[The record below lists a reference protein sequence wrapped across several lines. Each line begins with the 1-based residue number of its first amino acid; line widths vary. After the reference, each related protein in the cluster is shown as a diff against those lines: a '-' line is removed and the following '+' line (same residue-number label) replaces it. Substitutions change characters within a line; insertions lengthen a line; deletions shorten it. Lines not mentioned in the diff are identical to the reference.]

1 MKKQA
6 VMPAWHFVETIASQ
20 TLDAYFE
27 DAKMYGNVFAITGAA
42 GSGKTFAAQRFST
55 IEPSVI
61 HLECAEHWNRKIFL
75 RKILAAMHK
84 EPQGYNVGDLLDE
97 IVSHLLIMEEPLLI
111 LDEADKLSDQVLY
124 FFITL
129 YNLLRGKCGIVMM
142 ATNHLV
148 KRMERGRRLNRK
160 GYTEIYSRLGR
171 RIIQLPT
178 LNKQEIISICEANG
192 ISDQPAAVEIF
203 HECEGDMRRLER
215 EVHKRKRKM
224 LKQTQK

>member
-1 MKKQA
+1 
-6 VMPAWHFVETIASQ
+6 MPAWHFVETIASR
-20 TLDAYFE
+20 TLDAYFD

-42 GSGKTFAAQRFST
+42 GCGKTFAARKFAAT
-55 IEPSVI
+55 ETSVI
-61 HLECAEHWNRKIFL
+61 HVECAEHWNRKIFL

-84 EPQGYNVGDLLDE
+84 EQHGYHVGDLLDE
-97 IVSHLLIMEEPLLI
+97 IVSHLLVMEEPLLI

-148 KRMERGRRLNRK
+148 QRVERGRRLNRK

-171 RIIQLPT
+171 RFVQLPS
-178 LNKQEIISICEANG
+178 LRKQEIITICEANG
-192 ISDQPAAVEIF
+192 IQDKLAATEIYN
-203 HECEGDMRRLER
+203 ECDGDMRRLER

-224 LKQTQK
+224 LRENQQ